1 MGLSMACWVELTQLG
16 PADGQWVAGF
26 GTFDGLL
33 GGIDPIGAGG
43 WWALG
48 LSMACWVELTQLGPV
63 DDGFWD
69 FRWLA
74 GWN

>member
-1 MGLSMACWVELTQLG
+1 MAE
-16 PADGQWVAGF
+16 F
-26 GTFDGLL
+26 GTFDGLF
-33 GGIDPIGAGG
+33 GGIDPIRAGG
-43 WWALG
+43 WWNLG